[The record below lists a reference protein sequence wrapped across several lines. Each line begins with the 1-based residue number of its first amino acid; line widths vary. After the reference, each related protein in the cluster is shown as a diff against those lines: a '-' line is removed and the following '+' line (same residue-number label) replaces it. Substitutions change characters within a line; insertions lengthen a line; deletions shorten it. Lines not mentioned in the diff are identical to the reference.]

1 MPWQNLYAA
10 DKEFTGACMKMGWKT
25 FPSNIH
31 PPGPHNELCLWRN
44 IREELVQSSLSN
56 FYFPQN
62 MDMATIRPMG
72 WAQNLAGLLFIYF
85 LLLISL

>member
-31 PPGPHNELCLWRN
+31 PPGPHNELFLWRN

-56 FYFPQN
+56 F
-62 MDMATIRPMG
+62 
-72 WAQNLAGLLFIYF
+72 
-85 LLLISL
+85 